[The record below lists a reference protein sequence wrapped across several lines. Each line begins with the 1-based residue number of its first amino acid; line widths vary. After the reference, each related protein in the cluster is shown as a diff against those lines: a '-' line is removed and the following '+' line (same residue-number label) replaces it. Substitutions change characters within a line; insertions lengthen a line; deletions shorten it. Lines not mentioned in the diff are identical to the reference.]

1 MKQEFYYPSGDGQ
14 TKIHG
19 IVWRPETDVKA
30 VLQICH
36 GMVEYIDRYNDFA
49 QYLAERGVCVV
60 GHDHLGHGESVQ
72 SEEYLGF
79 FHESHGNK
87 YVITDIHRLR
97 RMTEKDYAGVPYFM
111 MGHSMGSFL
120 LRQYLTMRAEGLAG
134 AIIMG
139 TGYMPHGLL
148 AAGQMVCRTIA
159 AVKGW
164 QYRSEFMNQLGMG
177 GYNKQFEP
185 SESTKDWITSDEE
198 MRKKYPG
205 VLVVTNF
212 RYSHADRIMKDW
224 RDFFEIRNGTDG
236 VIFAIDEIHSEYS
249 SASWKD
255 FPESLLSEISMQRK
269 QRIKIV
275 ATAQVFARVAKP
287 IREQSFSV
295 VCCDSYLGRFT
306 RNREY
311 DAAEYCTADTPYQV
325 RKKCRPISRRS
336 FVQSDELRA
345 CYDTWEKVE
354 RLKRTEFLPRAER

>member
-1 MKQEFYYPSGDGQ
+1 MDMYAIIRNMLEPLISAFWRFLGCLLGAVGAAAALFLLSFLARYPFLF
-14 TKIHG
+14 K
-19 IVWRPETDVKA
+19 R
-30 VLQICH
+30 
-36 GMVEYIDRYNDFA
+36 DRA
-49 QYLAERGVCVV
+49 SYLAG
-60 GHDHLGHGESVQ
+60 L
-72 SEEYLGF
+72 
-79 FHESHGNK
+79 
-87 YVITDIHRLR
+87 DIRFRWHSLLRWKLVDLLR
-97 RMTEKDYAGVPYFM
+97 RRE
-111 MGHSMGSFL
+111 
-120 LRQYLTMRAEGLAG
+120 
-134 AIIMG
+134 
-139 TGYMPHGLL
+139 
-148 AAGQMVCRTIA
+148 
-159 AVKGW
+159 
-164 QYRSEFMNQLGMG
+164 
-177 GYNKQFEP
+177 
-185 SESTKDWITSDEE
+185 SESYFREYGFTIFVGRQGSGKTISMVHYLEE

-295 VCCDSYLGRFT
+295 VCCDSYLGRLT

-325 RKKCRPISRRS
+325 RKKCRPLSRRM

-354 RLKRTEFLPRAER
+354 RLKRTEFLPRSER

>member
-1 MKQEFYYPSGDGQ
+1 MLDPLLSAF
-14 TKIHG
+14 
-19 IVWRPETDVKA
+19 WR
-30 VLQICH
+30 
-36 GMVEYIDRYNDFA
+36 F
-49 QYLAERGVCVV
+49 
-60 GHDHLGHGESVQ
+60 LGG
-72 SEEYLGF
+72 
-79 FHESHGNK
+79 
-87 YVITDIHRLR
+87 
-97 RMTEKDYAGVPYFM
+97 
-111 MGHSMGSFL
+111 L
-120 LRQYLTMRAEGLAG
+120 LGLAG
-134 AIIMG
+134 AAIVLFLLSFLIR
-139 TGYMPHGLL
+139 YPFLFKRDKSAYLFGLDIRFKWHDLFRWKLVDFLRRKDL
-148 AAGQMVCRTIA
+148 ADYFREYGFTIFVGRQGSGKTISMVNYLE
-159 AVKGW
+159 
-164 QYRSEFMNQLGMG
+164 Q
-177 GYNKQFEP
+177 
-185 SESTKDWITSDEE
+185 
-198 MRKKYPG
+198 MRKKYPS
-205 VLVVTNF
+205 VLIVTNF
-212 RYSHADRIMKDW
+212 KYTHANRIMKDW

>member
-1 MKQEFYYPSGDGQ
+1 MDMYAIIRNMLEPLLSAF
-14 TKIHG
+14 
-19 IVWRPETDVKA
+19 WR
-30 VLQICH
+30 
-36 GMVEYIDRYNDFA
+36 F
-49 QYLAERGVCVV
+49 
-60 GHDHLGHGESVQ
+60 LGG
-72 SEEYLGF
+72 
-79 FHESHGNK
+79 
-87 YVITDIHRLR
+87 
-97 RMTEKDYAGVPYFM
+97 
-111 MGHSMGSFL
+111 L
-120 LRQYLTMRAEGLAG
+120 LGLAG
-134 AIIMG
+134 AALALFLLSFLIR
-139 TGYMPHGLL
+139 YPFLLKRDKPAYLSGLDIRFKRHDLFRWKLVDFLRRRDL
-148 AAGQMVCRTIA
+148 ADYFREYGFTIFVGRQGSGKTISMVSYLER
-159 AVKGW
+159 
-164 QYRSEFMNQLGMG
+164 
-177 GYNKQFEP
+177 
-185 SESTKDWITSDEE
+185 
-198 MRKKYPG
+198 MRKKYPS
-205 VLVVTNF
+205 VLIVTNF
-212 RYSHADRIMKDW
+212 KYAYADRIMKDW

-354 RLKRTEFLPRAER
+354 RLKRTEFLPRADR